1 MGTPFSLQPSLMF
14 GFPMSYKIVIP
25 ARYGSSRLPGK
36 PLALI
41 DGRSMVWHVWQR
53 ALETG
58 IPSADIWI
66 ATDDRRIYDTATDFG
81 ANVVMTDVDHSCGT
95 DRLAE
100 VAALLEWADD
110 EIVVNVQGDE
120 PLLPALLIQLAADT
134 LAADQQSG
142 IATLAC
148 PIVDFEQVMA
158 PQCVK
163 VVTNLA
169 GQALYF
175 SRAPIPWDRD
185 KFALL
190 HSATG
195 TETISPHWLRHI
207 GLYAYRVN
215 TLKTL
220 SHLASSPLE
229 LLESLEQLRAL
240 WHGIKIAVARVEH
253 APPHGVDTPEDLA
266 RIQQHFESGIVA
278 TA

>member
-1 MGTPFSLQPSLMF
+1 MDFFMP
-14 GFPMSYKIVIP
+14 YKIVIP

-41 DGRSMVWHVWQR
+41 DGRPMVWHVWQR

-58 IPSADIWI
+58 ITSADIWI
-66 ATDDRRIYDTATDFG
+66 ATDDQRIYDIAMAFG
-81 ANVVMTDVDHSCGT
+81 ANVVMTDVNHSCGT

-100 VAALLEWADD
+100 VAKLQGWADK

-120 PLLPALLIQLAADT
+120 PLLPAHLIQLAADT
-134 LAADQQSG
+134 LAADRESG

-163 VVTNLA
+163 VVTNAA

-185 KFALL
+185 KFAQMQAEAEVALT
-190 HSATG
+190 ST
-195 TETISPHWLRHI
+195 TTSWLRHI
-207 GLYAYRVN
+207 GLYAYKVS
-215 TLKTL
+215 TLMSL
-220 SHLASSPLE
+220 NNLPVSPIE
-229 LLESLEQLRAL
+229 QLESLEQLRAL
-240 WHGIKIAVARVEH
+240 WHGIKIAVARVEQ

-266 RIQQHFESGIVA
+266 RIQSHFKSESQPA
-278 TA
+278 Y

>member
-1 MGTPFSLQPSLMF
+1 MP
-14 GFPMSYKIVIP
+14 YKIVIP

-41 DGRSMVWHVWQR
+41 SGRPMVWHVWQR

-58 IPSADIWI
+58 IPATDIWV
-66 ATDDRRIYDTATDFG
+66 ATDDQRIYDTVAAFG
-81 ANVVMTDVDHSCGT
+81 ANVVMTDVNHSCGT

-100 VAALLEWADD
+100 VAARLGWADD

-120 PLLPALLIQLAADT
+120 PLLPAHLIQLAADT
-134 LAADQQSG
+134 LAADHECG
-142 IATLAC
+142 IATLGC

-163 VVTNLA
+163 VVTNMA

-185 KFALL
+185 KFAQLQ
-190 HSATG
+190 STDAPTYYSG
-195 TETISPHWLRHI
+195 VVAPHWLRHI

-215 TLKTL
+215 TLTSL
-220 SHLASSPLE
+220 SHLAASPLE
-229 LLESLEQLRAL
+229 QLESLEQLRAL
-240 WHGIKIAVARVEH
+240 WHGIKIAVARVEQ

-266 RIQQHFESGIVA
+266 RIQRHFESEVV
-278 TA
+278 TPQ

>member
-1 MGTPFSLQPSLMF
+1 
-14 GFPMSYKIVIP
+14 MSYKIVIP

-41 DGRSMVWHVWQR
+41 SGRPMVWHVWQR

-58 IPSADIWI
+58 IPATDIWV
-66 ATDDRRIYDTATDFG
+66 ATDDQRIYDVVEAFG
-81 ANVVMTDVDHSCGT
+81 ANVVMTGVHHSCGT

-100 VAALLEWADD
+100 VAALQRWAED

-120 PLLPALLIQLAADT
+120 PLLPAHLIKLAAST
-134 LAADQQSG
+134 LAVDRESG
-142 IATLAC
+142 IATLGC

-163 VVTNLA
+163 VVTNMA

-185 KFALL
+185 MFTQLL
-190 HSATG
+190 SIDASTAHSG
-195 TETISPHWLRHI
+195 TVAPHWLRHI

-215 TLKTL
+215 TLTSL
-220 SHLASSPLE
+220 SHLAASPLE
-229 LLESLEQLRAL
+229 QLESLEQLRAL
-240 WHGIKIAVARVEH
+240 WHGIKIAVARVEQ

-266 RIQQHFESGIVA
+266 RIQYHFESEVV
-278 TA
+278 TAE

>member
-1 MGTPFSLQPSLMF
+1 
-14 GFPMSYKIVIP
+14 MSYKIVIP

-41 DGRSMVWHVWQR
+41 NGRPMVWHVWQR
-53 ALETG
+53 ALETD
-58 IPSADIWI
+58 IPAADIWV
-66 ATDDRRIYDTATDFG
+66 ATDDPRIYDVVVAFG
-81 ANVVMTDVDHSCGT
+81 ANVVMTGVHHSCGT

-100 VAALLEWADD
+100 VAALQGWAEE

-120 PLLPALLIQLAADT
+120 PLLPAHLIQLAADT
-134 LAADQQSG
+134 LAADTESG
-142 IATLAC
+142 IATLGC

-163 VVTNLA
+163 VVTNKA

-185 KFALL
+185 RFTQL
-190 HSATG
+190 HSIDAG
-195 TETISPHWLRHI
+195 AVHAGVVVPHWLRHI

-215 TLKTL
+215 TLISL
-220 SHLASSPLE
+220 SHLQVSPLE
-229 LLESLEQLRAL
+229 QLESLEQLRAL
-240 WHGIKIAVARVEH
+240 WHGIKIAVARVEQ

-266 RIQQHFESGIVA
+266 RIQQQFESEVVA
-278 TA
+278 PQ

>member
-1 MGTPFSLQPSLMF
+1 
-14 GFPMSYKIVIP
+14 MSYKIVIP

-36 PLALI
+36 PLAQI
-41 DGRSMVWHVWQR
+41 GGQPMVWHVWQR

-58 IPSADIWI
+58 IPAGDIWV
-66 ATDDRRIYDTATDFG
+66 ATDDQRIHDAVSTFG
-81 ANVVMTDVDHSCGT
+81 ANVLMTSASHSCGT

-100 VAALLEWADD
+100 VVALLGWADD

-120 PLLPALLIQLAADT
+120 PLLPAQLIQLAADT

-163 VVTNLA
+163 VVTNQA
-169 GQALYF
+169 DQALYF

-185 KFALL
+185 KFAQA

-195 TETISPHWLRHI
+195 TETIAPHWLRHI
-207 GLYAYRVN
+207 GLYAYRVS
-215 TLKTL
+215 TLTAL
-220 SHLASSPLE
+220 SHLPASPLE
-229 LLESLEQLRAL
+229 QLESLEQLRAL
-240 WHGIKIAVARVEH
+240 WHGIKIAVARVEQ

-266 RIQQHFESGIVA
+266 RIQRHFASGAVA

>member
-1 MGTPFSLQPSLMF
+1 
-14 GFPMSYKIVIP
+14 MSYKIVIP

-41 DGRSMVWHVWQR
+41 SGRPMVWHVWQR

-58 IPSADIWI
+58 IPATDIWV
-66 ATDDRRIYDTATDFG
+66 ATDDQRIYDVVEAFG
-81 ANVVMTDVDHSCGT
+81 ANVVMTGVHHSCGT

-100 VAALLEWADD
+100 VAALQGWAED

-120 PLLPALLIQLAADT
+120 PLLPAHLIQLAANT
-134 LAADQQSG
+134 LAVDRESG
-142 IATLAC
+142 IATLGC

-163 VVTNLA
+163 VVTNMA

-207 GLYAYRVN
+207 GLYAYRAN

-220 SHLASSPLE
+220 SHLAASPLE

-240 WHGIKIAVARVEH
+240 WHGIKIAVARVEQ

-266 RIQQHFESGIVA
+266 RIQRHFESEVV
-278 TA
+278 TPQ

>member
-1 MGTPFSLQPSLMF
+1 
-14 GFPMSYKIVIP
+14 MSYKIVIP

-41 DGRSMVWHVWQR
+41 SGRPMVWHVWQR

-58 IPSADIWI
+58 IPATDIWV
-66 ATDDRRIYDTATDFG
+66 ATDDQRIYDVVEAFG
-81 ANVVMTDVDHSCGT
+81 ANVVMTGVHHSCGT

-100 VAALLEWADD
+100 VAALQGWAED

-120 PLLPALLIQLAADT
+120 PLLPAHLIQLAADT
-134 LAADQQSG
+134 LAADQESG

-148 PIVDFEQVMA
+148 PILDFEQVMA

-163 VVTNLA
+163 VVTNMA

-185 KFALL
+185 SFTQLL
-190 HSATG
+190 STDVEKAHTSTLA
-195 TETISPHWLRHI
+195 PHWLRHI

-215 TLKTL
+215 TLTSL
-220 SHLASSPLE
+220 SHLATSPLE
-229 LLESLEQLRAL
+229 QLESLEQLRAL
-240 WHGIKIAVARVEH
+240 WHGIKIAVARVEQ

-266 RIQQHFESGIVA
+266 RLQCHFESEVV
-278 TA
+278 TVE

>member
-1 MGTPFSLQPSLMF
+1 
-14 GFPMSYKIVIP
+14 MSYKIVIP

-41 DGRSMVWHVWQR
+41 NGHPMVWHVWQR

-58 IPSADIWI
+58 IPATDIWV
-66 ATDDRRIYDTATDFG
+66 ATDDQRIYDIVATFG
-81 ANVVMTDVDHSCGT
+81 ANVVMTDVNHSCGT

-100 VAALLEWADD
+100 VVTLLGWDQN

-120 PLLPALLIQLAADT
+120 PLLPARLIQLAADT
-134 LAADQQSG
+134 LATDHESG

-163 VVTNLA
+163 VVTNMA

-175 SRAPIPWDRD
+175 SRAPIPWDRER
-185 KFALL
+185 FAQLQSTDAL
-190 HSATG
+190 SSHSGIAA
-195 TETISPHWLRHI
+195 SHWLRHI

-215 TLKTL
+215 TLTSL
-220 SHLASSPLE
+220 SHLVASPLE
-229 LLESLEQLRAL
+229 QLESLEQLRAL
-240 WHGIKIAVARVEH
+240 WHGIKIAVARVEQ

-266 RIQQHFESGIVA
+266 RIQRHFESEVV

>member
-1 MGTPFSLQPSLMF
+1 
-14 GFPMSYKIVIP
+14 MSYKIVIP

-41 DGRSMVWHVWQR
+41 SGRPMVWHVWQR

-58 IPSADIWI
+58 ICAADIWV
-66 ATDDRRIYDTATDFG
+66 ATDDQRIYEVAVAFG
-81 ANVVMTDVDHSCGT
+81 ANVVMTDINHSCGT

-100 VAALLEWADD
+100 VAARLGWADD

-120 PLLPALLIQLAADT
+120 PLLPAHLIQLAADT
-134 LAADQQSG
+134 LAADQESG

-163 VVTNLA
+163 VVTNIV

-185 KFALL
+185 TFAQLQA
-190 HSATG
+190 SGKSSNNAAA
-195 TETISPHWLRHI
+195 IAPHWLRHI
-207 GLYAYRVN
+207 GLYAYRVS
-215 TLKTL
+215 TLTGL
-220 SHLASSPLE
+220 SHLSASPLE
-229 LLESLEQLRAL
+229 QLESLEQLRAL
-240 WHGIKIAVARVEH
+240 WHGIKIAVARVEQ
-253 APPHGVDTPEDLA
+253 APPHGVDTPADLA
-266 RIQQHFESGIVA
+266 RIQHYFESGIVA
-278 TA
+278 TT

>member
-1 MGTPFSLQPSLMF
+1 
-14 GFPMSYKIVIP
+14 MSYKIVIP

-36 PLALI
+36 PLAQI
-41 DGRSMVWHVWQR
+41 GGQPMVWHVWQR

-58 IPSADIWI
+58 IPAGDIWV
-66 ATDDRRIYDTATDFG
+66 ATDDQRIHDAVSTFG
-81 ANVVMTDVDHSCGT
+81 ANVLMTSASHSCGT

-100 VAALLEWADD
+100 VVALLGWGDD

-120 PLLPALLIQLAADT
+120 PLLPAHLIQLAANT
-134 LAADQQSG
+134 LVVDQQSG

-207 GLYAYRVN
+207 GLYAYRAN

-220 SHLASSPLE
+220 SHLAASPLE

-240 WHGIKIAVARVEH
+240 WHGIKIAVARVEQ

-266 RIQQHFESGIVA
+266 RIQRHFESEVV
-278 TA
+278 TPQ

>member
-1 MGTPFSLQPSLMF
+1 
-14 GFPMSYKIVIP
+14 MSYKIVIP

-41 DGRSMVWHVWQR
+41 GEHPMVWHVWQR

-58 IPSADIWI
+58 IPANDIWI
-66 ATDDRRIYDTATDFG
+66 ATDDQRIYQAATEFG
-81 ANVVMTDVDHSCGT
+81 ANVVMTDPNHSCGT

-100 VAALLEWADD
+100 VATLQGWADT

-120 PLLPALLIQLAADT
+120 PLLPAHLIQLAADT
-134 LAADQQSG
+134 LAADRESG

-163 VVTNLA
+163 VVMNTA

-185 KFALL
+185 QFAQMQSTGSDIA
-190 HSATG
+190 HTNAT
-195 TETISPHWLRHI
+195 SHWLRHI
-207 GLYAYRVN
+207 GLYAYKIS
-215 TLKTL
+215 TLKSL
-220 SHLASSPLE
+220 SHLPVSPLE
-229 LLESLEQLRAL
+229 QLESLEQLRAL
-240 WHGIKIAVARVEH
+240 WHGIKIAVARVEQ
-253 APPHGVDTPEDLA
+253 APPHGVDTPEDLD
-266 RIQQHFESGIVA
+266 RIQHHFASKVA
-278 TA
+278 ATS